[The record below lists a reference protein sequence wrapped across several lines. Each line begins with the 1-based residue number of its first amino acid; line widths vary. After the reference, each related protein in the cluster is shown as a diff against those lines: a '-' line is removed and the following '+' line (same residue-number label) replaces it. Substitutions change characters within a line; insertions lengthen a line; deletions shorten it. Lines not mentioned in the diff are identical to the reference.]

1 MDRRKER
8 IMTRIGYKL
17 MSEEHGPRS
26 LVENAVRAEELGFD
40 FVGISDHYAPWV
52 SEQGHSPFAWSVLGA
67 IAQATERVG
76 LMTGVTCPYRRY
88 HPAIVAQ
95 AAATV
100 ALLSDG
106 RFTLG
111 LGSGELLNEHV
122 TGELWPRVAVRHE
135 YLSEA
140 LDIIRQLF
148 AGGEQSY
155 SGRYLELA
163 NAELYD
169 RPKTPPL
176 VLVAAGGEEAARLA
190 GEKADGLIAVE
201 ADRELVAAYH
211 DAGGS
216 GPLYAEIGVCW
227 ARTERKA
234 LETLHR
240 YSRWSVMG
248 WGVLS
253 ELPRPKSF
261 EEASESVKPQDL
273 EETPHGPDPDSYARK
288 VEEFIEAGFD
298 HLILSQAGPDQ
309 DGFFEFY
316 ERELG
321 PVLESK
327 MERES
332 EVARSR

>member
-1 MDRRKER
+1 
-8 IMTRIGYKL
+8 

-40 FVGISDHYAPWV
+40 FVGISDHYAPWI

-135 YLSEA
+135 YLGEA
-140 LDIIRQLF
+140 IDIIKQLF

-155 SGRYLELA
+155 SGRYLELS
-163 NAELYD
+163 NAELFD
-169 RPKTPPL
+169 RPKKPPL

-190 GEKADGLIAVE
+190 AEKADGLIAVE
-201 ADRELVAAYH
+201 ADRELVTAYR

-227 ARTERKA
+227 ARSEKKA

-253 ELPRPKSF
+253 ELPRPQSF
-261 EEASESVKPQDL
+261 EEASGSVKPEDL
-273 EETPHGPDPDSYARK
+273 KDIPHGPDVESYLRK
-288 VEEFIEAGFD
+288 VREFVEVGFD
-298 HLILSQAGPDQ
+298 HVVLSQAGPDQ
-309 DGFFEFY
+309 KGFFDFF
-316 ERELG
+316 ERELQPELEG
-321 PVLESK
+321 ATKREPVG
-327 MERES
+327 
-332 EVARSR
+332 ARSR

>member
-1 MDRRKER
+1 
-8 IMTRIGYKL
+8 MTRIGYKL

-26 LVENAVRAEELGFD
+26 LVENAIRAEGLGFD
-40 FVGISDHYAPWV
+40 FVGISDHYAPWI

-135 YLSEA
+135 YLGEA
-140 LDIIRQLF
+140 LDIIRKLF
-148 AGGEQSY
+148 EGGEQSY
-155 SGRYLELA
+155 SGRYLELS
-163 NAELYD
+163 NGELYD
-169 RPKTPPL
+169 LPKDPPL
-176 VLVAAGGEEAARLA
+176 IAVAAGGAEAARLA
-190 GEKADGLIAVE
+190 AEKADGLIAVE
-201 ADRELVAAYH
+201 ADRELVSAYR
-211 DAGGS
+211 DAGGG

-227 ARTERKA
+227 ARTDKKA
-234 LETLHR
+234 LETLHT
-240 YSRWSVMG
+240 YSRWSGLG

-261 EEASESVKPQDL
+261 EEASETVRPEDL
-273 EETPHGPDPDSYARK
+273 EDTPHGPD
-288 VEEFIEAGFD
+288 VEAYLKKIDEFTSAGFD
-298 HLILSQAGPDQ
+298 HVVLSQAGPDQ
-309 DGFFEFY
+309 QGFFGFF

-321 PVLESK
+321 PALTST
-327 MERES
+327 EREPV
-332 EVARSR
+332 EAKSR